1 MPSPGRHQRDD
12 NQKRCENCG
21 KDTPLDRTLNL
32 SGRTFMCGKN
42 HEEIMTIS
50 KENTIEEVVTK
61 YPESVMVFMKHGLHC
76 VGCHVSAFESIEE
89 GAMAHGINVDAL
101 VADLNKIALSKK
113 K

>member
-1 MPSPGRHQRDD
+1 
-12 NQKRCENCG
+12 
-21 KDTPLDRTLNL
+21 
-32 SGRTFMCGKN
+32 MCGKN
-42 HEEIMTIS
+42 HEELMTIS

>member
-1 MPSPGRHQRDD
+1 
-12 NQKRCENCG
+12 
-21 KDTPLDRTLNL
+21 
-32 SGRTFMCGKN
+32 
-42 HEEIMTIS
+42 MTIS

-89 GAMAHGINVDAL
+89 GAMAHGIDVDAL

-113 K
+113 